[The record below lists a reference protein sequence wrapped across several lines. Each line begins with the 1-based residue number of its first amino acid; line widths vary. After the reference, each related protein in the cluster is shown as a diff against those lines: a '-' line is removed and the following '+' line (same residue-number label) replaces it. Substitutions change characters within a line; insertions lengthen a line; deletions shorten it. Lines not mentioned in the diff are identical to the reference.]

1 MQVAILSKEN
11 VMKRRMLLGALVI
24 TLSLLWAFP
33 VPGVLAADPKY
44 TVKLGCVEIPTSALC
59 RGMDVFKS
67 YTEGAAGGDI
77 KVDLYTGG
85 QLGDLAELY
94 EGVKSG
100 LYQITQGDETIT
112 GFYEPM
118 VILSIPYLFSNELV
132 VQKFFESDY
141 FRKLNDDFA
150 KKTGVR
156 IIGAGVSGFRS
167 FTNSKRPIKSMEDM
181 KGLKIRVQ
189 PVPVMMELV
198 KALGASPT
206 PIAWSELYS
215 ALQQGVVDGQE
226 NPPATILDAKFY
238 EVQKHFTSDEHGL
251 AWNLYYA
258 NEKWWKSLPAN
269 VRQIF
274 WVGARLGATVET
286 GVRLHENRVGAVKEL
301 EKKGVQVYAAPMSL
315 KEKFRAAA
323 QPPVVDF
330 LKKKVGAEVVDGALK
345 TVKEI
350 EAQIAR
356 QAN

>member
-1 MQVAILSKEN
+1 M
-11 VMKRRMLLGALVI
+11 
-24 TLSLLWAFP
+24 SLLWAFP

-59 RGMDVFKS
+59 RGMEVFKS

-118 VILSIPYLFSNELV
+118 VILSIPYLFSSELV

-198 KALGASPT
+198 KALGPRRPRSRGASC
-206 PIAWSELYS
+206 IAPFSRASWT
-215 ALQQGVVDGQE
+215 AGK
-226 NPPATILDAKFY
+226 PPRNILDAKFY
-238 EVQKHFTSDEHGL
+238 EVQKHFTTDEHGL

-274 WVGARLGATVET
+274 WAGARLGATVET